1 MPAPRFVSP
10 LHWEPLPY
18 VVLVG
23 LLLLTGLIRP
33 ESGGWLVVLVVAIVL
48 TVAWGVV
55 AFVRERRMRN
65 PDPMGDLKSLDGI
78 RIVDA
83 TPPRGAIAPT
93 ASTAS
98 KAAIRTVVPVV
109 DVHRHQPAIDL
120 ARLHG
125 GAAQHAILVPRARR
139 WLSPKYRTGV
149 QLVGGDRPR
158 HAGFLGDA
166 ADARWRDLLDDLAVT
181 RNAYVRVP
189 AAIEGIGRP
198 YRVDLDLSGLE
209 AVRGERGAGGP
220 GGAGDEPSG
229 PAGS

>member
-10 LHWEPLPY
+10 LRWEPLPY
-18 VVLVG
+18 LVLVA

-33 ESGGWLVVLVVAIVL
+33 ESGGWLVALVAAIAL

-65 PDPMGDLKSLDGI
+65 PDPMGDLTSLDGLE
-78 RIVDA
+78 IVDA
-83 TPPRGAIAPT
+83 VPIGAAV
-93 ASTAS
+93 
-98 KAAIRTVVPVV
+98 RTVVPVV

-125 GAAQHAILVPRARR
+125 GAEQPAILVPRARR
-139 WLSPKYRTGV
+139 WLSPRYRIGV

-166 ADARWRDLLDDLAVT
+166 ADARWRDALDTLRVG
-181 RNAYVRVP
+181 RGSYVRVP
-189 AAIEGIGRP
+189 AAIEGSGRP

-209 AVRGERGAGGP
+209 ALAGGEDAASA
-220 GGAGDEPSG
+220 GAE
-229 PAGS
+229 A